1 MCGCL
6 LKRGRGAHLEQIS
19 FFLRSVSENAA
30 RRPLKTEMVDPSSP
44 GPRMKD
50 GQNGNN
56 KNDEGG
62 GGGVGP
68 IGQEIKCA
76 VSQ

>member
-1 MCGCL
+1 MGSTCYPVVKWRQSRHRGWVGGVNVWVSP
-6 LKRGRGAHLEQIS
+6 KEGRGAHLEQIS

-50 GQNGNN
+50 GQ
-56 KNDEGG
+56 KW
-62 GGGVGP
+62 
-68 IGQEIKCA
+68 Q
-76 VSQ
+76 